1 MEKINTY
8 CKLLA
13 RKFRIKLVRYQ
24 ITTFKLS
31 FGPTGLLLVG
41 FLLIL
46 WGSATRDFC
55 VAFIVG
61 SYRLSGQMI
70 PRLHIR

>member
-8 CKLLA
+8 SKLLA

-46 WGSATRDFC
+46 WARRLATFVSHLLWDRTDS
-55 VAFIVG
+55 VAK
-61 SYRLSGQMI
+61 
-70 PRLHIR
+70 